1 MGQVTTEL
9 PDTVRQALGPAA
21 AHDLAVWLD
30 QRLPHTEDQVPIS
43 ALVARQKVNVLMLE
57 QVSNLLLADDP
68 KLVQLPDGKWVWR
81 VPVDLTFPSQGRAGR
96 VGELDVDAHY
106 GQVIYSDAVLA
117 EIGNAARRLAKQAL
131 HPTA

>member
-96 VGELDVDAHY
+96 VGELDVDARY
-106 GQVIYSDAVLA
+106 GQVFYSEAILT
-117 EIGNAARRLAKQAL
+117 EIGNAARRLAEQAL